1 MLFFEIF
8 ENPRALAKYIAES
21 SALEGKEPLIVA
33 DPREILEKISD
44 KGKEWYKIDYKG
56 RRDGIV
62 RYLSLLKIDC
72 LKDYFL
78 HINMPAS
85 NSISDL
91 QSIVMDICECK
102 NCMKN
107 APALRCTTDSTLAD
121 DEVEVTIVVPVF
133 DLGWQLDNMW
143 KE

>member
-8 ENPRALAKYIAES
+8 DNPRDLAKYIAES

-33 DPREILEKISD
+33 DPREILEKILD
-44 KGKEWYKIDYKG
+44 KGKEWYKIDYRG
-56 RRDGIV
+56 HRDGIV
-62 RYLSLLKIDC
+62 KYLSVLKIDC

-78 HINMPAS
+78 HINMPIS

-102 NCMKN
+102 NCLKN
-107 APALRCTTDSTLAD
+107 APALRCTTDSSLSD
-121 DEVEVTIVVPVF
+121 NEVEITIVVPVF

-143 KE
+143 KK

>member
-8 ENPRALAKYIAES
+8 ENPKDLAKYIAES

-33 DPREILEKISD
+33 DTREILEKISD

-56 RRDGIV
+56 PRDRIV
-62 RYLSLLKIDC
+62 KYLSVLKIDC

-78 HINMPAS
+78 HINMPS
-85 NSISDL
+85 SSSISDL
-91 QSIVMDICECK
+91 QAIVMEICECK

-107 APALRCTTDSTLAD
+107 APALRCTTDSTLAAG
-121 DEVEVTIVVPVF
+121 EVEITIVVPVF

-143 KE
+143 KS